1 MFAQNSSPSI
11 GIMNYFVSILTLRAI
26 VLDNKYILQEV
37 REYFAI
43 LQSNFL
49 KQDEYKRMKF

>member
-1 MFAQNSSPSI
+1 
-11 GIMNYFVSILTLRAI
+11 MNYFVSILTLGAI
-26 VLDNKYILQEV
+26 VLDNKYISEV

>member
-1 MFAQNSSPSI
+1 
-11 GIMNYFVSILTLRAI
+11 MNYFVSILTLRAI

-49 KQDEYKRMKF
+49 KQDEYKRTKF